1 MSDFQC
7 SVSKEIWKHQLFPS
21 LLLLS
26 EELPTWDARVK
37 ALNDAGVTTFYG
49 KRWSKNNLMKLYRSY
64 RTNTGNYSWLE
75 HGSRINEL
83 KQVLSN
89 TSSNHYEPLAA

>member
-7 SVSKEIWKHQLFPS
+7 SVSKEIWKHQLFPC
-21 LLLLS
+21 LLLLA

-49 KRWSKNNLMKLYRSY
+49 KRWSKNNLMKLYKSY
-64 RTNTGNYSWLE
+64 RNDNGHYSWVE
-75 HGSRINEL
+75 HGLRIKDL
-83 KQVLSN
+83 QQVFSD
-89 TSSNHYEPLAA
+89 TSSINHQRLAA

>member
-64 RTNTGNYSWLE
+64 RSNNGRYSWVE

-89 TSSNHYEPLAA
+89 TSTNHYEPLAA

>member
-21 LLLLS
+21 LLLLA

-64 RTNTGNYSWLE
+64 RNNNGHYSWVE
-75 HGSRINEL
+75 HGSRIKEL
-83 KQVLSN
+83 QQIVRDTPL
-89 TSSNHYEPLAA
+89 NHYESLAA

>member
-1 MSDFQC
+1 M
-7 SVSKEIWKHQLFPS
+7 
-21 LLLLS
+21 LLLV

-64 RTNTGNYSWLE
+64 RSNNGRYSWVE
-75 HGSRINEL
+75 HGLRIKDL
-83 KQVLSN
+83 QQVFSD
-89 TSSNHYEPLAA
+89 TSSINHEPLAA

>member
-7 SVSKEIWKHQLFPS
+7 SVSKEIWKHQLFPC
-21 LLLLS
+21 LLLLA
-26 EELPTWDARVK
+26 EELPTWDSRVK

-64 RTNTGNYSWLE
+64 RSYNGRYSWVE
-75 HGSRINEL
+75 HGMRIKGL
-83 KQVLSN
+83 QQVLGN
-89 TSSNHYEPLAA
+89 TSFHHHQPLAA

>member
-7 SVSKEIWKHQLFPS
+7 SVSKEIWKHQLFPC
-21 LLLLS
+21 LLLLA

-64 RTNTGNYSWLE
+64 RSNNGRYSWVE
-75 HGSRINEL
+75 HGSRINEP

>member
-7 SVSKEIWKHQLFPS
+7 SFSKEIWKHQLFPC
-21 LLLLS
+21 LLLLA

-37 ALNDAGVTTFYG
+37 ALNDAGVTTYYG

-64 RTNTGNYSWLE
+64 RSYNGHYSWIE
-75 HGSRINEL
+75 HSSRIEEL
-83 KQVLSN
+83 QRVFRDPSL
-89 TSSNHYEPLAA
+89 NHHEPLAA

>member
-49 KRWSKNNLMKLYRSY
+49 KRWSKNNLMKFYRSY
-64 RTNTGNYSWLE
+64 RTNSGNYSWLE
-75 HGSRINEL
+75 HGRRIKDLRKVFSE
-83 KQVLSN
+83 
-89 TSSNHYEPLAA
+89 TSLINHEPLAA

>member
-64 RTNTGNYSWLE
+64 RANSGNYSWLE
-75 HGSRINEL
+75 HGRRIKDLQKVFSDKFSIN
-83 KQVLSN
+83 N
-89 TSSNHYEPLAA
+89 EPLAA